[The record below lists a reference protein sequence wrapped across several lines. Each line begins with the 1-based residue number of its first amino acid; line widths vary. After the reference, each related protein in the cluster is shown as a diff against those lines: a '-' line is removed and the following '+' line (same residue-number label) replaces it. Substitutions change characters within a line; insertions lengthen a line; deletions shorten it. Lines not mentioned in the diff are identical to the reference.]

1 MFKKFTFWLLFGIIL
16 LINIYSLK
24 PILKSGYYFD
34 DTHNSQT
41 NAYLSYNKKSV
52 LQFTKEISNGWIAH
66 GRILPGVLYTYAPWV
81 YLFNSLIKYKI
92 FLMVLHLITVISF
105 SFFISKICGSKNI
118 FLLSFLTIPIFFQ
131 FRRSPDA
138 VTSFGFLVPIILLKL
153 SLSLIFLKKYL
164 DKKKIIF
171 FIVSL
176 IFFLLM
182 LLMFYEIAYIFFPIV
197 IYLIYISKEKFTDKL
212 KYSFPYII
220 MSLFFIGLYL
230 LISSQAKNNTYGG
243 STINFDLRLIFS
255 SFLKQVSAAIPLSY
269 YFISKPQFFYINK
282 LDYFYGFVLFVI
294 TFFLL
299 SSITIKKLKSF
310 YLYIFGAL
318 FIFLSTIPI
327 SLSKRYQLEVAWGI
341 GYLPVYIA
349 YFGSA
354 SILLGIIL
362 HIVNKLKIK
371 IVKNIFI
378 VFVSTFVGVTGF
390 LNLQNNKLV
399 IENLNSIF
407 KNPRDLVEIFLKS
420 SFISTIK
427 ENETII
433 SLDEGHWDNP
443 FFYFYITNKKY
454 NVIGIDSYIETVK
467 KNKKDN
473 DLVVLKNVK
482 EINLLKYF
490 VVNKELNFAYLGK
503 VNDLYYLNK
512 DSNFFLV
519 NNPVIFIKNNS
530 IYKYVD
536 FRTYSKID
544 SKKYI
549 KNRVK
554 LDELLLLEK
563 KGDYHIYKI
572 ISNELVV
579 FDSIKLINPSNGA
592 ELDYPINV
600 DETEKAFNDGYIFIW
615 KDGFSGQEAFNE
627 SRWRWSS
634 SKNILHVLNLDAYP
648 KILKMSM
655 YLSSG
660 FEKESTLNIFNGY
673 SILIDSLKISIIPI
687 KYERTF
693 YVDPGV
699 NLINFISDTQKIINA
714 NDPRD
719 LRFKITDFSS
729 EVVQ

>member
-1 MFKKFTFWLLFGIIL
+1 MFKKFIFWLLFGIIL

-52 LQFTKEISNGWIAH
+52 IQFTKEIFNGWIAH
-66 GRILPGVLYTYAPWV
+66 GRILPGILYTYAPWV
-81 YLFNSLIKYKI
+81 YLFDSLIKYKI
-92 FLMVLHLITVISF
+92 FLVILHLVTVISF
-105 SFFISKICGSKNI
+105 SFFIFKISGAKNI

-153 SLSLIFLKKYL
+153 SLSLIFLKKYF

-171 FIVSL
+171 FIISL

-197 IYLIYISKEKFTDKL
+197 IYLIYISKEKFLDKL
-212 KYSFPYII
+212 KYSFPYLV
-220 MSLFFIGLYL
+220 MSLFFICLYFF
-230 LISSQAKNNTYGG
+230 ISQQSKISTYGG
-243 STINFDLRLIFS
+243 STINFDPRLIIS
-255 SFLKQVSAAIPLSY
+255 SFLKQASAALPLSY

-519 NNPVIFIKNNS
+519 NNPVIFVKNNF

-536 FRTYSKID
+536 FRTYSKIE
-544 SKKYI
+544 SKKYT
-549 KNRVK
+549 KNRIK
-554 LDELLLLEK
+554 LEELLLLEK
-563 KGDYHIYKI
+563 KGDYYVYKI

-579 FDSIKLINPSNGA
+579 FDSIKLINPNNGA
-592 ELDYPINV
+592 ELDYPINIS
-600 DETEKAFNDGYIFIW
+600 ETEKAFNDRYILIW
-615 KDGFSGQEAFNE
+615 KDGFSGQEALNE

-634 SKNILHVLNLDAYP
+634 SKNQLQVLNIDSYP
-648 KILKMSM
+648 KFLKMSM

-660 FEKESTLNIFNGY
+660 FEKESTLNILGED
-673 SILIDSLKISIIPI
+673 STLIDSVKITILPV
-687 KYERTF
+687 KYETTI
-693 YVDPGV
+693 YVGPGL
-699 NLINFISDTQKIINA
+699 NIMNFISDAQKIINPH
-714 NDPRD
+714 DPRD
-719 LRFKITDFSS
+719 LRFKISDFSS